1 LATFLN
7 ETALYKNQVLP
18 QDLFEK
24 WGRMFL
30 YKTRLYKTRR
40 IVISP
45 PICLLLISLIVSC
58 ASAPPPRGE
67 FISPETTGQEIESS
81 KQVKAMNE
89 KILMSSLSLK
99 RDPYSDYKI
108 GPEDLLEISVFEVE
122 TLNKTV
128 RVSSQ
133 GNISFPLL
141 GVVRVKGLTANQLE
155 RELRDLLAEKY
166 LQDPQV
172 SVFIKEYR
180 SQRISVMGAVEKP
193 GVFEVTG
200 QRTIVDMLA
209 MGGGL
214 KEDAGNTLFL
224 IRPPL
229 VKRYA
234 SKVEDSEGGSPRTF
248 VVNLQELLVK
258 GDLSLNLPIIHGDVI
273 NVPVSD
279 KVFVGGEVWKPGG
292 FFLKAKKMTLSQAI
306 VLAGGVKP
314 QAKGSQTRIFRY
326 SETSPGREII
336 TADIYAIQKGKKE
349 DLYLK
354 ENDIIIVPKH
364 GVKAILVGVKEILTG
379 VFSVGYAL

>member
-1 LATFLN
+1 LATFVH
-7 ETALYKNQVLP
+7 ETELYNHQVLP
-18 QDLFEK
+18 WGLFEK

-30 YKTRLYKTRR
+30 HNTRR
-40 IVISP
+40 IVIFP
-45 PICLLLISLIVSC
+45 PIGLLLISLIVSC
-58 ASAPPPRGE
+58 ASAPPPQSE
-67 FISPETTGQEIESS
+67 PISLEKTTQEIESS

-89 KILMSSLSLK
+89 RILMSTLALK

-108 GPEDLLEISVFEVE
+108 GSEDLLEISVFEVE
-122 TLNKTV
+122 KLNKTA

-180 SQRISVMGAVEKP
+180 SQRISVMGAVEQP

-200 QRTIVDMLA
+200 QRTIVDILA

-224 IRPPL
+224 IRPPR
-229 VKRYA
+229 VKGYA
-234 SKVEDSEGGSPRTF
+234 SKVEESEEDSPRTF
-248 VVNLQELLVK
+248 VINLE
-258 GDLSLNLPIIHGDVI
+258 
-273 NVPVSD
+273 
-279 KVFVGGEVWKPGG
+279 VFVGGEVWRPGG
-292 FFLKAKKMTLSQAI
+292 FSLKGKKMTLSQAI
-306 VLAGGVKP
+306 VLAGGIKP

-326 SETSPGREII
+326 LETSPGREII
-336 TADIYAIQKGKKE
+336 TADVYAIQKGKRE

-379 VFSVGYAL
+379 VFSVGYSVGTL

>member
-1 LATFLN
+1 LATFVH
-7 ETALYKNQVLP
+7 ETELYNHQVLP
-18 QDLFEK
+18 WGLFEK

-30 YKTRLYKTRR
+30 HNTRR

-45 PICLLLISLIVSC
+45 PIGLLLISLIVSC
-58 ASAPPPRGE
+58 ASAPPPQSE
-67 FISPETTGQEIESS
+67 PISLEKTTQEIESS

-89 KILMSSLSLK
+89 RILMSTLALK

-108 GPEDLLEISVFEVE
+108 GSEDLLEISVFEVE
-122 TLNKTV
+122 KLNKTA

-180 SQRISVMGAVEKP
+180 SQRISVMGAVEQP

-200 QRTIVDMLA
+200 QRTIVDILA

-224 IRPPL
+224 IRPPR
-229 VKRYA
+229 VKGYA
-234 SKVEDSEGGSPRTF
+234 SKVEESAEDSPRTF
-248 VVNLQELLVK
+248 VINLEELLAK
-258 GDLSLNLPIIHGDVI
+258 GDLSLNLPVIHGDVI

-279 KVFVGGEVWKPGG
+279 KVFVGGEVWRPGG
-292 FFLKAKKMTLSQAI
+292 FSLKGKKMTLSQAI
-306 VLAGGVKP
+306 VLAGGIKP

-326 SETSPGREII
+326 LETSPGREII
-336 TADIYAIQKGKKE
+336 TADVYAIQKGKRE

-379 VFSVGYAL
+379 VFSVGYSVGTL